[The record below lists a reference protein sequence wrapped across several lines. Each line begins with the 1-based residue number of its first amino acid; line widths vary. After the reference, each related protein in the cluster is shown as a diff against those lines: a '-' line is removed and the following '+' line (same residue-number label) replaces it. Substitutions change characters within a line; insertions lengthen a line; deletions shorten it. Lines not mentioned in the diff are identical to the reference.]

1 MGYRRQERE
10 LMMRKTNYIY
20 PEILTGVSFAYVKL
34 LPITECYLCPLIY
47 VKTPSTHHLKL
58 YL

>member
-10 LMMRKTNYIY
+10 WMMRKTNYIY
-20 PEILTGVSFAYVKL
+20 PEMLIGVSFAYVKL

-47 VKTPSTHHLKL
+47 VKAPNTRPVL
-58 YL
+58 